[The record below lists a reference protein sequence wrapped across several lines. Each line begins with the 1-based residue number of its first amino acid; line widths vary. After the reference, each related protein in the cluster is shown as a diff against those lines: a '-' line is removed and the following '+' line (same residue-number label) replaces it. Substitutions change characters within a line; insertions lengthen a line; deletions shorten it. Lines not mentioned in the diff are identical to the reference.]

1 MAIFKRG
8 KFYWYEFTYDGK
20 RIRESTQQG
29 DKETAKTLMGAER
42 SRLARVDAGLESPE
56 PKPQAKSATVGDLL
70 DELKHSYE
78 RDGKASAKNLS
89 TIELARTAFG
99 KIKAADL
106 AKEHLES
113 YIRDRVEKGRR
124 NSTINRVTE
133 LLRRAYKVAELTPP
147 KMRHLSEKDN
157 VRKGFFSNEE
167 FRRVYAQLPADIRDF
182 ALFGYLT
189 GWRKGEIASLTW
201 YDVEENVIRLR
212 GENSKN
218 REPRSVVIAGE
229 LVELIERRKQARPV
243 NNTLTKFVFHRD
255 GQQVREFRKTWASA
269 CVAAGLGK
277 MVCRK
282 CGTEGSSRRCSRCK
296 TTSCDYTGRL
306 VHDLRRS
313 AVRSMVRSG
322 VPQSVAM
329 KISGHKTASMFR
341 RYDIANEEDLRAA
354 LESVQRYHDAE
365 AQKIVT
371 LGSRSAKQHP
381 QNPPQPG

>member
-1 MAIFKRG
+1 
-8 KFYWYEFTYDGK
+8 
-20 RIRESTQQG
+20 
-29 DKETAKTLMGAER
+29 
-42 SRLARVDAGLESPE
+42 
-56 PKPQAKSATVGDLL
+56 
-70 DELKHSYE
+70 
-78 RDGKASAKNLS
+78 
-89 TIELARTAFG
+89 
-99 KIKAADL
+99 
-106 AKEHLES
+106 
-113 YIRDRVEKGRR
+113 
-124 NSTINRVTE
+124 
-133 LLRRAYKVAELTPP
+133 
-147 KMRHLSEKDN
+147 
-157 VRKGFFSNEE
+157 
-167 FRRVYAQLPADIRDF
+167 VYAQLPADIRDF

-201 YDVEENVIRLR
+201 SDVEENVIRLR